1 MTTISMLISLEQS
14 IGTVP
19 EEPIEEATPPQ
30 SSLSSGSG
38 KVLATPAVRK
48 MAIEQNV
55 HLSDI
60 EGSGHNGRILK
71 EDILNYIESKTG
83 NPLTI

>member
-1 MTTISMLISLEQS
+1 MTISMLFSLEQS
-14 IGTVP
+14 TGTIP

-30 SSLSSGSG
+30 SSFSGSD

-60 EGSGHNGRILK
+60 KGSGQNGRILK

>member
-14 IGTVP
+14 MDTIQ
-19 EEPIEEATPPQ
+19 EEPIKETTPPQ
-30 SSLSSGSG
+30 SSLSSGSD

-48 MAIEQNV
+48 MASEQNV
-55 HLSDI
+55 DLSDVK
-60 EGSGHNGRILK
+60 GSGHNGRVLK